1 MASQVQT
8 ERQRNP
14 NSPYLEPGHQVT
26 PAKFR
31 WPFGLNIFNVE
42 SIELPPLTAENIQL
56 KDALVKLSKL
66 CSDQEIAEDDSLMD
80 ITSKITNSLR
90 SLVTANVQ
98 PKTPQ
103 RARINRILSDIGKS
117 DGKSD
122 GF

>member
-1 MASQVQT
+1 VQPT
-8 ERQRNP
+8 D
-14 NSPYLEPGHQVT
+14 
-26 PAKFR
+26 
-31 WPFGLNIFNVE
+31 
-42 SIELPPLTAENIQL
+42 IQL

-103 RARINRILSDIGKS
+103 RARIDRILSDIGKS
-117 DGKSD
+117 DGKGD